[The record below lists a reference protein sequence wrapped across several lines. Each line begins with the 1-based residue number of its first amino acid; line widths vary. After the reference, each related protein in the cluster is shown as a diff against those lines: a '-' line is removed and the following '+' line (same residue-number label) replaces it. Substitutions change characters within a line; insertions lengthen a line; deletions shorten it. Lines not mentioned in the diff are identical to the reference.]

1 MSTPTPHNGAKLG
14 EIAKTVLMSGD
25 PLRAKLLAQKYLDN
39 PKIYNEVR
47 GMEENFWMRATSHLF
62 IFLYFLY
69 FLFKKKIEYFLSG
82 GLIFKHVVIYFFCI
96 SNFI

>member
-1 MSTPTPHNGAKLG
+1 MQFIQIGINTIDNAPFF
-14 EIAKTVLMSGD
+14 
-25 PLRAKLLAQKYLDN
+25 LLK
-39 PKIYNEVR
+39 
-47 GMEENFWMRATSHLF
+47 MEENFWMRATSHLF